1 MTVRKHPS
9 ALRRAWEGTVRRY
22 KRFISSNMRVLRL
35 AFILVM
41 LVLLATAELMV
52 LTRLLSGG
60 GDPLPAE
67 HIAPVELESLKP

>member
-1 MTVRKHPS
+1 MTVRKHLS
-9 ALRRAWEGTVRRY
+9 ALRRALEGTVMRH

-35 AFILVM
+35 TFILVM
-41 LVLLATAELMV
+41 LVLLATVELMV
-52 LTRLLSGG
+52 LASLLSGG

>member
-1 MTVRKHPS
+1 MTVKKHLS
-9 ALRRAWEGTVRRY
+9 ALRRARECAAGRF
-22 KRFISSNMRVLRL
+22 KRFFARNAKAVRL
-35 AFILVM
+35 AVIFVM

-52 LTRLLSGG
+52 LASLLSGG

>member
-1 MTVRKHPS
+1 MTVKKHLS
-9 ALRRAWEGTVRRY
+9 ALRHAWECAAGRF
-22 KRFISSNMRVLRL
+22 KRFFARNAKAVRMAVI
-35 AFILVM
+35 FVM

-52 LTRLLSGG
+52 LASLFSGG

>member
-1 MTVRKHPS
+1 MAVI
-9 ALRRAWEGTVRRY
+9 
-22 KRFISSNMRVLRL
+22 F
-35 AFILVM
+35 VM

-52 LTRLLSGG
+52 LASLFSGG

>member
-1 MTVRKHPS
+1 MTVKKHLS
-9 ALRRAWEGTVRRY
+9 AFRRAWECAAGRF
-22 KRFISSNMRVLRL
+22 KRFFARNAKAVRL
-35 AFILVM
+35 AVIFVM

-52 LTRLLSGG
+52 LASLFSGG